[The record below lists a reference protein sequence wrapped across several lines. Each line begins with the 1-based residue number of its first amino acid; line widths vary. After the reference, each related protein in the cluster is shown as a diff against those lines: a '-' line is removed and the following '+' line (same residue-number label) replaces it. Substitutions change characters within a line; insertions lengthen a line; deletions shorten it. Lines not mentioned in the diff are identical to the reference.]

1 MMMSEFIERTGFEP
15 TCEEYAE
22 IEEAYYEFH
31 GNKDEFCKQFV
42 EHDGEKKVC
51 DARVQRIAQLKSKI
65 VEVEKGFIR
74 DIQQKEQEIA
84 RLTAALDR
92 EQEWKP
98 YKCEWNVKQE
108 DYERLEKDCCTE
120 DMADSKAVELI
131 ASEFGF
137 VPERIIQRYAGTCI
151 EDKEYLAKL
160 FDSFLVAAYLYDDH
174 FRIIFNYT
182 GECNSID
189 KPFDSETVLAADS
202 TTAECSYKLSLCP
215 PRETL
220 KP

>member
-1 MMMSEFIERTGFEP
+1 MKWP
-15 TCEEYAE
+15 TE
-22 IEEAYYEFH
+22 
-31 GNKDEFCKQFV
+31 
-42 EHDGEKKVC
+42 
-51 DARVQRIAQLKSKI
+51 IAQLKSKI

-120 DMADSKAVELI
+120 DMVDSKAVELI

-137 VPERIIQRYAGTCI
+137 VPERITII
-151 EDKEYLAKL
+151 HEVAKYEINRHNQL
-160 FDSFLVAAYLYDDH
+160 RKVGRHRRS
-174 FRIIFNYT
+174 
-182 GECNSID
+182 
-189 KPFDSETVLAADS
+189 
-202 TTAECSYKLSLCP
+202 
-215 PRETL
+215 
-220 KP
+220 